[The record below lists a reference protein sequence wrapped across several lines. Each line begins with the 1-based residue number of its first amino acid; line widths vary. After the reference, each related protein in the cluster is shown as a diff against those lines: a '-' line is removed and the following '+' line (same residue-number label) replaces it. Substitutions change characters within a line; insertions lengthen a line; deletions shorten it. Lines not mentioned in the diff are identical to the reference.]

1 MFYALAIAL
10 CLAVLFLVL
19 ASSSILLLPAMLLA
33 RRMARAAAPGNGANL
48 LLAARLLPLLLTTVI
63 TLGLAL
69 PAFLEFEPYSTKE
82 GMGLRLSALAF
93 AGLLLLA
100 GMVMRGWR
108 MVQATSRAQQ
118 AWRKSSSRVYLEG
131 IGLPVY
137 LVDQGSA
144 LLAVAGIFRAQIF
157 LSREI
162 AETLS
167 PQELRAAL
175 EHEIAHV
182 SSLDNLKQMLLK
194 ITRPPRWLKAF
205 HDVDAEW
212 SGASEIAA
220 DHSALARGASVLDL
234 SSALIKVGRLN
245 RAPATAHAVASHLIP
260 PACSSSL
267 EQRVMRLSE
276 LLQDSA
282 QTTVHAARR
291 DKLIFA
297 IFLGAAAYTACIYA
311 FLPAVHE
318 ALEFLVR

>member
-1 MFYALAIAL
+1 MFYPLAIAL
-10 CLAVLFLVL
+10 CFAVLFLVL
-19 ASSSILLLPAMLLA
+19 ASSSILLFPAMLLA
-33 RRMARAAAPGNGANL
+33 RRMARTVAPEYRAKL
-48 LLAARLLPLLLTTVI
+48 LFAARLLPLVLAALV

-82 GMGLRLSALAF
+82 GMSLRLSALAF
-93 AGLLLLA
+93 AGMLVFA

-108 MVQATSRAQQ
+108 MVRATSRAQQ
-118 AWRKSSSRVYLEG
+118 AWRKNSSRVYLEG

-137 LVDQGSA
+137 CVEGGSG
-144 LLAVAGIFRAQIF
+144 LLAVTGIFRAQVF

-162 AETLS
+162 VETLS
-167 PQELRAAL
+167 PQELKAAL

-194 ITRPPRWLKAF
+194 ITRPPHWLKAF
-205 HDVDAEW
+205 HDIDAEW

-220 DHSALARGASVLDL
+220 DYRALTRGASVLEL

-245 RAPATAHAVASHLIP
+245 RTPAAAHAVASHLIP
-260 PACSSSL
+260 PGCSSSL

-282 QTTVHAARR
+282 QTTVHAAQPS
-291 DKLIFA
+291 KLIFG
-297 IFLGAAAYTACIYA
+297 IFFCIAGYIACIHA

>member
-10 CLAVLFLVL
+10 CFAVLFLVL

-48 LLAARLLPLLLTTVI
+48 LLVARLLPLLLTTVI

-93 AGLLLLA
+93 AGMLLLA

-108 MVQATSRAQQ
+108 MVRATSRAQQ
-118 AWRKSSSRVYLEG
+118 AWRKNASRVYLEG

-137 LVDQGSA
+137 LVEHGSA
-144 LLAVAGIFRAQIF
+144 LLAVVGIFRAQIF

-162 AETLS
+162 AENLS

-205 HDVDAEW
+205 HDIDAEW

-245 RAPATAHAVASHLIP
+245 RTPAIAHAVASHLIP

-282 QTTVHAARR
+282 QTAVHTAQPG
-291 DKLIFA
+291 KLILA
-297 IFLGAAAYTACIYA
+297 IFLGAAAYTACIHA